1 MSDYLAYRLP
11 GKEVVSKRG
20 NFRLKTPPYP
30 SEGFVVSDFLKKEI
44 YFFEEDEEA
53 TTNLF
58 LKQKPPYVVSK
69 KEYLIG
75 AETLLNSFHLFGLSK
90 TVYARVKSTQFDSSK
105 TEELFELLEKKYPK
119 AFVYLISSR
128 LFGTWIGA
136 TPELLLSMHGKEGY
150 TMSLAGTKQKL
161 QTVDHE
167 EWNQKE
173 LVEQNLV
180 TEYIQ
185 KNLELMNLEEVE
197 MHGPFDM
204 VAGPVKHLRTDFS
217 FYSPDKKALDIAMNL
232 HPTPAI
238 AGVPT
243 KEAVDMITTVE
254 HNDRQLY
261 TGFIG
266 ELGSEHSNLFVNLR
280 CCQIQEEKAYLYV
293 GGGYTKDSIPED
305 EYYETENKA
314 RTLLDIIKQTM
325 A

>member
-1 MSDYLAYRLP
+1 MSDFLAYRLP
-11 GKEVVSKRG
+11 GKEVVQKKG

-30 SEGFVVSDFLKKEI
+30 EEGFVVSDFLKKEM
-44 YFFEEDEEA
+44 YFFEEDPEA
-53 TTNLF
+53 ESNF
-58 LKQKPPYVVSK
+58 YFKQKPPYIASK

-75 AETLLNSFHLFGLSK
+75 AETLLNSFHLFSLSK
-90 TVYARVKSTQFDSSK
+90 AVYARVKSTPFNVDK
-105 TEELFELLEKKYPK
+105 TEELFRALESKYPK
-119 AFVYLISSR
+119 AFVYVISSR

-161 QTVDHE
+161 QAVEH

-185 KNLELMNLEEVE
+185 KKLELMNLKEVE
-197 MHGPFDM
+197 THGPFEM

-217 FYSPDKKALDIAMNL
+217 FHSPDKKALDIASNL

-243 KEAVDMITTVE
+243 KEALDMITTVE
-254 HNDRQLY
+254 HNPRLLY

-280 CCQIQEEKAYLYV
+280 CCQIQDGKAYLYV
-293 GGGYTKDSIPED
+293 GGGYTKDSLPED
-305 EYYETENKA
+305 EWYETENKA
-314 RTLLDIIKQTM
+314 RTLLDIIKQTL

>member
-1 MSDYLAYRLP
+1 MSDFLAYRLP
-11 GKEVVSKRG
+11 VKEVVQRKG
-20 NFRLKTPPYP
+20 NFRLKTAPYP
-30 SEGFVVSDFLKKEI
+30 EEGFVVSDFLKKEV
-44 YFFEEDEEA
+44 YFFEEDQEA
-53 TTNLF
+53 ESHF
-58 LKQKPPYVVSK
+58 FFKQNPPYVASK

-75 AETLLNSFHLFGLSK
+75 AETLLNSFHLFSLSK
-90 TVYARVKSTQFDSSK
+90 AVYARVKSTAFDSSK
-105 TEELFELLEKKYPK
+105 TEQLFYALEKKYPK
-119 AFVYLISSR
+119 AFVYVISSR
-128 LFGTWIGA
+128 LFGTWVGA

-161 QTVDHE
+161 QTVEND
-167 EWNQKE
+167 WNQKE
-173 LVEQNLV
+173 LTEQNLV

-185 KNLELMNLEEVE
+185 KRLELMNLDEVE

-217 FYSPDKKALDIAMNL
+217 FYSPTKNAFDIASNL

-243 KEAVDMITTVE
+243 KEALDMITTVE
-254 HNDRQLY
+254 HNPRQLY

-266 ELGSEHSNLFVNLR
+266 ELGREHSNLFVNLR
-280 CCQIQEEKAYLYV
+280 CCQIQDEKAYLYV

-305 EYYETENKA
+305 EWYETENKA
-314 RTLLDIIKQTM
+314 RTLLDIIKQTL